1 MWRRLI
7 ESMDNGCAFHPAASE
22 KAIAEAENSLRASLP
37 AVLRE
42 LLMET
47 NGVCA
52 GYGSELIWSVEQ
64 IKDTNCAF
72 RDNRYFKELYM
83 PFDNLLFFADE
94 GNGNQYAFVVT
105 NNRITRPDI
114 FCWEHETD
122 SRVWIAPSLEK
133 YIEWRLGTPLVG
145 C

>member
-7 ESMDNGCAFHPAASE
+7 EGMENGCMFHPPASE
-22 KAIAEAENSLRASLP
+22 LVIAEAENSLRASLP

-52 GYGSELIWSVEQ
+52 GYDSGLIWSVEQ
-64 IKDTNCAF
+64 IRDTNSAF
-72 RDNRYFKELYM
+72 RDNKYFKELYM

-105 NNRITRPDI
+105 NNKITRPDI

-122 SRVWIAPSLEK
+122 SRVWIAPSFEK
-133 YIEWRLGTPLVG
+133 YIEARLQVPLVE